1 MVPSNIE
8 KHLLTHAAVEDAAVV
23 GRPHDVDGELPTAFV
38 VVRAGHSVT
47 ADELVRFIDGQ
58 YHLICISFSVG
69 LTRLTGQTERVADEE
84 RLRGGVRFTGR
95 IPRNDLGKIVR
106 RQLMQ
111 MIPTDKYNESH
122 F

>member
-1 MVPSNIE
+1 M
-8 KHLLTHAAVEDAAVV
+8 EDAAVV

-38 VVRAGHSVT
+38 VVRAGHSVA
-47 ADELVRFIDGQ
+47 ADELVRFIDGL
-58 YHLICISFSVG
+58 YHLSLICISWEIERF
-69 LTRLTGQTERVADEE
+69 TGQTERVADEE

-111 MIPTDKYNESH
+111 MIPTDPKTST